1 MLTFAPPDLNQP
13 SITSMTHTIRILA
26 AAILLSLQAQSCRT
40 SSAAT
45 TTSDTISTATIS
57 TLRRL
62 MADSLYISS
71 AWRCDS
77 ISITI
82 AADSIRSTPA
92 IKATVHRPSTET
104 IHISTVTAA
113 DTATVASAST
123 GIHHTESRSGP
134 TADRH
139 TSRHTYMLLAATLL
153 IASALLLR
161 KLTR

>member
-40 SSAAT
+40 SSA